1 MQGDDR
7 VKRQDYSVS
16 RYVLAVCRD
25 ANSSLIDLQQDKAG
39 TISDTLVLSLLT
51 YGMSVK
57 YYH

>member
-16 RYVLAVCRD
+16 RCAVAVCRS
-25 ANSSLIDLQQDKAG
+25 ANSSLIDLQQGKAG
-39 TISDTLVLSLLT
+39 MISDTLVLSLLT

-57 YYH
+57 CYH